1 MSYALAT
8 TALLMG
14 LAGGP
19 HCAVM
24 CGAACGGLRQ
34 MGRKGTQQR
43 PQSPLLFQAG
53 RLAGYSTA
61 GAAAAAAVQSL
72 AWMAEHAA
80 VFKPVWMLFHLA
92 VLGWGLVLVVNAS
105 QPAWADRAGRS
116 AWSRVGAVAAS
127 RGGMFSVGL
136 LWAFMPCSLLYSALL
151 VASLGGGPLQ
161 GALAMAAFAV
171 GSGVSLLLAPCM
183 LAGLRQAGNRLGGQ
197 LGVRAGGGVL
207 VLAALFGLWGDM
219 THRIAQWCGLA

>member
-34 MGRKGTQQR
+34 MGARRQAH
-43 PQSPLLFQAG
+43 SPFVFQAG
-53 RLAGYSTA
+53 RLVGYSTA
-61 GAAAAAAVQSL
+61 GAAAATAVQSF
-72 AWMAEHAA
+72 AWMTEQAV
-80 VFKPVWMLFHLA
+80 VFKPIWVLFHLA
-92 VLGWGLVLVVNAS
+92 VLGWGMMLLVKAS

-116 AWSRVGAVAAS
+116 AWSRFGAMAGS
-127 RGGMFSVGL
+127 RGGMFSVGA

-151 VASLGGGPLQ
+151 LASLSGGALQ

-171 GSGVSLLLAPCM
+171 GSGISLLLAPPL
-183 LAGLRQAGNRLGGQ
+183 LAKLRRAGNGLGEQ
-197 LGVRAGGGVL
+197 LGVRLAGGVL
-207 VLAALFGLWGDM
+207 MLVALFGLWSDM
-219 THRIAQWCGLA
+219 TQRIAQWCGLA

>member
-1 MSYALAT
+1 MTYALAT

-24 CGAACGGLRQ
+24 CGAACGGLARAGQ
-34 MGRKGTQQR
+34 RKAH
-43 PQSPLLFQAG
+43 SPLVFQAG
-53 RLAGYSTA
+53 RLAGYSIA
-61 GAAAAAAVQSL
+61 GAAVATAVQSF
-72 AWMAEHAA
+72 AWMTEQAA
-80 VFKPVWMLFHLA
+80 AFRPVWMLFHLA
-92 VLGWGLVLVVNAS
+92 VFGWGLMLLVKAS

-116 AWSRVGAVAAS
+116 AWSRVGAVATS
-127 RGGMFSVGL
+127 QGGMFSAGA

-151 VASLGGGPLQ
+151 VASLSGGALQ

-171 GSGVSLLLAPCM
+171 GSGVSLLLAPRM
-183 LAGLRQAGNRLGGQ
+183 LAGLQQAGNGLGEQ
-197 LGVRAGGGVL
+197 LGVRMAGAVL
-207 VLAALFGLWGDM
+207 MLSALFGLWGDM

>member
-1 MSYALAT
+1 MTYALTT

-24 CGAACGGLRQ
+24 CGAACGGLAR
-34 MGRKGTQQR
+34 MGQPQR
-43 PQSPLLFQAG
+43 VNSPMLFQAG

-61 GAAAAAAVQSL
+61 GAAAASAVQSF
-72 AWMAEHAA
+72 AWMTQQAA
-80 VFKPVWMLFHLA
+80 LFRPVWMLFHLA
-92 VLGWGLVLVVNAS
+92 VLGWGLMLLVKAG

-116 AWSRVGAVAAS
+116 VWSRLGAVARS
-127 RGGMFSVGL
+127 RGGMFSAGA

-151 VASLGGGPLQ
+151 VASLSGGALQ

-171 GSGVSLLLAPCM
+171 GSGISLLLAPRA
-183 LAGLRQAGNRLGGQ
+183 LAGLRQAGNNLGGQ
-197 LGVRAGGGVL
+197 LGVRAAGGVL
-207 VLAALFGLWGDM
+207 VLAAIFGLWGDM
-219 THRIAQWCGLA
+219 MHRVAQWCGLA

>member
-24 CGAACGGLRQ
+24 CGAACGGLRR
-34 MGRKGTQQR
+34 MDPKRR

-53 RLAGYSTA
+53 RLVGYSAA
-61 GAAAAAAVQSL
+61 GTAAAAAVQSL

-80 VFKPVWMLFHLA
+80 AFKPVWMLFHLA

-116 AWSRVGAVAAS
+116 AWSRVGTVAAS
-127 RGGMFSVGL
+127 RGGMFSVGM

-161 GALAMAAFAV
+161 GAFAMAAFAL
-171 GSGVSLLLAPCM
+171 GSGVSLWLAPRM

-197 LGVRAGGGVL
+197 LGVRAGGAVL
-207 VLAALFGLWGDM
+207 VLAALLGLWGDM

>member
-1 MSYALAT
+1 MSYALTT

-24 CGAACGGLRQ
+24 CGAACGGLRR
-34 MGRKGTQQR
+34 MDPKRR

-53 RLAGYSTA
+53 RLVGYSAA

-72 AWMAEHAA
+72 AWMAEHATA
-80 VFKPVWMLFHLA
+80 FKPVWTLFHLA

-127 RGGMFSVGL
+127 RGGMFSVGM

-161 GALAMAAFAV
+161 GALAMAAFAL
-171 GSGVSLLLAPCM
+171 GSGVSLLLAPRM
-183 LAGLRQAGNRLGGQ
+183 FAGLRQVGNRLGGQ

-219 THRIAQWCGLA
+219 TRRIAQWCGLA

>member
-24 CGAACGGLRQ
+24 CGAACGGLARMGQRRQ
-34 MGRKGTQQR
+34 
-43 PQSPLLFQAG
+43 PHSPFVFQGG
-53 RLAGYSTA
+53 RLLGYSMA
-61 GAAAAAAVQSL
+61 GAAVATAVQSF
-72 AWMAEHAA
+72 AWVTEQAA
-80 VFKPVWMLFHLA
+80 VFRPVWVLFHLA
-92 VLGWGLVLVVNAS
+92 VFGWGLVLLVKAS

-116 AWSRVGAVAAS
+116 VWSRVGSVAAS
-127 RGGMFSVGL
+127 RGGVFSAGA

-151 VASLGGGPLQ
+151 VASLSGGPLQ
-161 GALAMAAFAV
+161 GALAMGAFAI
-171 GSGVSLLLAPCM
+171 GSGVSLLLAPKL
-183 LAGLRQAGNRLGGQ
+183 LAGLRRAGNDLGGQ
-197 LGVRAGGGVL
+197 LGVRLAGVVL
-207 VLAALFGLWGDM
+207 MLSALFSLWSDM